1 MIQELLKNMGPSAEN
16 VIQEI
21 ESLTEKT
28 FKTHIITGTWT
39 TKEILAHIAAWDLI
53 FTDMSKKMA
62 NGELL
67 PEKPDFDALNAQ
79 EVEKRQHLTRA
90 DLIEEVRKNRKA
102 YINYLASLTED
113 QLTDK
118 TYSFTILELAE
129 SIVSHDNHHL
139 QQIKAR

>member
-1 MIQELLKNMGPSAEN
+1 MGPSAEN

-39 TKEILAHIAAWDLI
+39 AKEILAHIAAWDLI
-53 FTDMSKKMA
+53 FTDMSKKMV
-62 NGELL
+62 NGEPL
-67 PEKPDFDALNAQ
+67 PEKPDFNALNAQ

-90 DLIEEVRKNRKA
+90 NMIEEVRKNRKA
-102 YINYLASLTED
+102 YINYLASLTEEK
-113 QLTDK
+113 LTDK
-118 TYSFTILELAE
+118 TYTFTILELAE